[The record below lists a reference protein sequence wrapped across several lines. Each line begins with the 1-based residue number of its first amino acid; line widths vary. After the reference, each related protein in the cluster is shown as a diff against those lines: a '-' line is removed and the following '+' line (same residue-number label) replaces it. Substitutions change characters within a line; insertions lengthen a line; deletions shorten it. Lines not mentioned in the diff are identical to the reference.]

1 MAPASEMHSVTFSPE
16 EFHLVQYDASE
27 IASIVGDLADKVGLG
42 DRPIHIEVDEK
53 TPLGSSAVLSLD
65 PITISVESGGFEDA
79 KRLRQLSRESVEGV
93 VGRHLMRTIDRLN
106 PAFGEPP
113 ADDDLPIELYTAWDI
128 YAVGRLERLGYP
140 SQRERRRY
148 HFRIRHGFT
157 DVADRVF
164 DRLWDAD
171 DLTWADIQAASDEAI
186 AAKPPPPTKARA
198 KASKGVKAAQ
208 GRSA

>member
-1 MAPASEMHSVTFSPE
+1 MATVVVSPE
-16 EFHLVQYDASE
+16 EFHLVKYDAGE
-27 IASIVGDLADKVGLG
+27 IASIVSELADKVGLG

-53 TPLGSSAVLSLD
+53 TPLGSSAVVSLD
-65 PITISVESGGFEDA
+65 PITITVESGGFEDA
-79 KRLRQLSRESVEGV
+79 KNLRSLSRESIEGV

-113 ADDDLPIELYTAWDI
+113 ADDDMPIEQYTAWDI
-128 YAVGRLERLGYP
+128 YAVGRLERLGFP
-140 SQRERRRY
+140 SQRDRRRY

-164 DRLWDAD
+164 DRLWSAD
-171 DLTWADIQAASDEAI
+171 DLTWADIEAASAEAMS
-186 AAKPPPPTKARA
+186 AKPAPPTKSRA
-198 KASKGVKAAQ
+198 KAGQ